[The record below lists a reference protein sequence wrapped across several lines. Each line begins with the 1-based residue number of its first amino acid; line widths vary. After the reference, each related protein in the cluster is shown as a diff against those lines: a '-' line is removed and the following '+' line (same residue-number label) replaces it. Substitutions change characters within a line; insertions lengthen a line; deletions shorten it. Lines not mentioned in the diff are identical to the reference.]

1 MDITN
6 PGAPPKPS
14 ALTIIITGNTPLS
27 SVLNCPGPNRYMF
40 YDAPLKELDG
50 NPVYNPALSPMAS
63 APFSSIVG
71 SSWVIPRLAKK
82 KIQNY
87 VKIAHSKG
95 IAVRV
100 TEPIDFPGWIRYV
113 AFFPSSIT
121 RTCS

>member
-1 MDITN
+1 VDITN

-14 ALTIIITGNTPLS
+14 ALTIIITGDTPLS
-27 SVLNCPGPNRYMF
+27 SVLDCPGPTRYMF
-40 YDAPLKELDG
+40 YDAPLNELDG

-100 TEPIDFPGWIRYV
+100 TEPIDFPGWIRCV
-113 AFFPSSIT
+113 VFLPSSII